1 MQDNVTQAEIIV
13 ARHIDAW
20 GWGPLDQIEGLA
32 EYKLAVD
39 ACAAGLASTTAQTE
53 AVQKLV
59 DLLRWAEIQVCSHE
73 ETHRGGVLWEICDSC
88 GAKWAD
94 DEGGK
99 PEFQWPAEIEAAQAF
114 LAAHRESQP

>member
-32 EYKLAVD
+32 EHKLAVD
-39 ACAAGLASTTAQTE
+39 ACAAGLASTRAQSE

-59 DLLRWAEIQVCSHE
+59 EALEGMLAHSCVADAALEDKLPEDYAAES
-73 ETHRGGVLWEICDSC
+73 
-88 GAKWAD
+88 
-94 DEGGK
+94 
-99 PEFQWPAEIEAAQAF
+99 AARQA

>member
-20 GWGPLDQIEGLA
+20 GWGPLDRIEGLA
-32 EYKLAVD
+32 EHKLAVD

-59 DLLRWAEIQVCSHE
+59 
-73 ETHRGGVLWEICDSC
+73 
-88 GAKWAD
+88 
-94 DEGGK
+94 
-99 PEFQWPAEIEAAQAF
+99 EAAEDNAWREARELVRGTNADLCKTGEQAYRIIQKGITDAVNNRN
-114 LAAHRESQP
+114 LRTLKGRVAAHRESQP